1 MYESRHEH
9 LALWKPVNV
18 VSSFTR
24 DCRRLA
30 SFAWIATQTR
40 AALLVAKRRG
50 RRLVVRQHCLRRHGF
65 EICRIVLNAEV
76 FFVHCA
82 PGVCLTSG
90 IVRSS
95 LFYSCCLFSWVEF
108 LEMPVEAGAT
118 VGEDTT
124 QPVPPNEKNAPVVNG
139 NNVETLSKGIGKQ
152 VFNLLF
158 FVTGICFF
166 SSSSSSSFLCP
177 GGGAFVSRWSMHLF
191 G

>member
-9 LALWKPVNV
+9 FALWKPVNV

-40 AALLVAKRRG
+40 AALLLVAKRRG
-50 RRLVVRQHCLRRHGF
+50 RRLGVRQLCLRRHGF

-76 FFVHCA
+76 FLVHCV

-108 LEMPVEAGAT
+108 REMPVEAGAT

-139 NNVETLSKGIGKQ
+139 NNVETLPKGIGKQ
-152 VFNLLF
+152 VFNVLLSVIGF
-158 FVTGICFF
+158 F
-166 SSSSSSSFLCP
+166 L
-177 GGGAFVSRWSMHLF
+177 SRWSMHLF

>member
-9 LALWKPVNV
+9 FALWKPVNV

-40 AALLVAKRRG
+40 AALLLVAKRRG
-50 RRLVVRQHCLRRHGF
+50 RRLGVRQLCLRRHGF

-76 FFVHCA
+76 FLVHCV

-108 LEMPVEAGAT
+108 REMPVEAGAT

-139 NNVETLSKGIGKQ
+139 NNVETLPKGIGKQ
-152 VFNLLF
+152 VFNVLLSVIGF
-158 FVTGICFF
+158 FFYR
-166 SSSSSSSFLCP
+166 
-177 GGGAFVSRWSMHLF
+177 GGQCTCLGSW
-191 G
+191 

>member
-1 MYESRHEH
+1 MCDKVLLVWKQTWTSRILKTGKCCLVIYERLSASGIFRLDCHTN
-9 LALWKPVNV
+9 PRSVV
-18 VSSFTR
+18 VS
-24 DCRRLA
+24 CK
-30 SFAWIATQTR
+30 
-40 AALLVAKRRG
+40 AKRTKAG
-50 RRLVVRQHCLRRHGF
+50 CWEHCLRRHGF

-76 FFVHCA
+76 FLVNCV

-108 LEMPVEAGAT
+108 REMPVEAGAT

-139 NNVETLSKGIGKQ
+139 NNVETLPKGIGKQ
-152 VFNLLF
+152 VFNVLVS
-158 FVTGICFF
+158 VTGICFF
-166 SSSSSSSFLCP
+166 FYR
-177 GGGAFVSRWSMHLF
+177 GGRAFVSRWSMHLF